1 MYIIYIQTLCHENMN
16 NFCQSYAFKIH
27 KFKVKST
34 FEPNV
39 FKSAIKKII
48 SISHFAF
55 LIINVKTFSNF

>member
-1 MYIIYIQTLCHENMN
+1 MN